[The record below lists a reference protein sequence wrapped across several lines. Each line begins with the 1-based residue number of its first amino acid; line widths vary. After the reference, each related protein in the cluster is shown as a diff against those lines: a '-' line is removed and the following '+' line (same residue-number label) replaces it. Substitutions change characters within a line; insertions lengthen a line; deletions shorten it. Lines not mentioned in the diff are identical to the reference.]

1 MKEFCSKR
9 QPARMNAM
17 DSRFLERAVKA
28 IWKRSSKVVNKATH
42 TVNNMVYIDG
52 LFDYLYH
59 FTAEATLF

>member
-1 MKEFCSKR
+1 
-9 QPARMNAM
+9 M